1 MTTWMLLAAAAAA
14 AVQAQPTPTPSTP
27 AAPPVPAA
35 AMPAAPDY
43 QQDGAW
49 LCLPGKTDAC
59 SQVLPTVAL
68 NPNGY
73 GSVGEAR
80 PNPDA
85 AADCF
90 YVYPTVSR
98 DPGVVSD
105 LVAGQ
110 EEIATA
116 YAQVARFSEQCRLF
130 APIYRQLTLATLNR
144 AATSGDQR
152 EVVPAFELAYQDVKA
167 AWTEFRRRSGDR
179 PFVLIGHSQGSVH
192 LSRLIAEEID
202 GKPAAEKMLSAILL
216 GWNIEVPEGEV
227 VGGTFRQIPLCT
239 EEGQT
244 GCVIT
249 YVTYRADAPPPEV
262 ALFGRAATAGRTV
275 ACTNPG
281 ALNGGGPAQFTQ
293 APVSAL
299 LDSYWFAA
307 RPTNPPI
314 RWSSEGQPSVPFVRT
329 EGLVEARCVHD
340 GAVGYL
346 ALSIPPTPDDA
357 RTDQFPGDIVIG
369 GQPQPGWGTHLAD
382 MPVAQGDL
390 IRLVAEQVGAFGQRR

>member
-1 MTTWMLLAAAAAA
+1 MTTWMLLVAAA
-14 AVQAQPTPTPSTP
+14 AVQAQPAPTPLTSP
-27 AAPPVPAA
+27 APSSPTIQAGV
-35 AMPAAPDY
+35 APDY
-43 QQDGAW
+43 RQDAAW

-68 NPNGY
+68 NANGY
-73 GSVGEAR
+73 GSVGQAR
-80 PNPDA
+80 PNADA

-90 YVYPTVSR
+90 YVYPTVSN
-98 DPGVVSD
+98 DPGIVSD

-116 YAQVARFSEQCRLF
+116 YAQVARFGEQCRVF
-130 APIYRQLTLATLNR
+130 APIYRQLTLSALGRAT
-144 AATSGDQR
+144 AGGDQR
-152 EVVPAFELAYQDVKA
+152 EVLAAFDLAYQDVKA
-167 AWTEFRRRSGDR
+167 AWAEFRRRSGDR
-179 PFVLIGHSQGSVH
+179 PFVLIGHSQGSIH
-192 LSRLIAEEID
+192 LSRLLAEEID
-202 GKPAAEKMLSAILL
+202 GKPIAERMLSAILL
-216 GWNIEVPEGEV
+216 GWNVEVPEGEV
-227 VGGTFRQIPLCT
+227 VGGTFRQTPLCT
-239 EEGQT
+239 EDGQT

-249 YVTYRADAPPPEV
+249 YVTFRSDAPPPEV
-262 ALFGRAATAGRTV
+262 SLFGRAATPGRTV

-281 ALNGGGPAQFTQ
+281 ALNGGGPAQLTQ
-293 APVSAL
+293 PAVSAL

-357 RTDQFPGDIVIG
+357 RTDQFPGDIIIG

-390 IRLVAEQVGAFGQRR
+390 IRLVAAQVGAFGQRR